1 MAIYSTIFVADE
13 ASLVGGFAGWK
24 PPLAVPVKRTMVNP
38 FTGESMEVE
47 TQEPTWETTAEPI
60 KPYKAVITQVGEN
73 YDEYL
78 EGRTSGFVRSCPHW
92 CSKNLTSIEIA
103 PLVRE
108 AIGDG
113 PLLQVAMYAPPE
125 IVAGLERF
133 PAAFIEFLNSCTPAS
148 LQSLS
153 SRWAAAISTPDY
165 THAIDGVRIKDDW
178 DAAFALSLLE
188 PIAGIARRAISGQ
201 TMFLLTEA

>member
-1 MAIYSTIFVADE
+1 VAIYSTIFVADE
-13 ASLVGGFAGWK
+13 TSLVGGFAGWK

-47 TQEPTWETTAEPI
+47 TEEPTWETTAEPTD
-60 KPYKAVITQVGEN
+60 PYRAIITHVVES

-78 EGRTSGFVRSCPHW
+78 EGRISDFVRSCPHW

-108 AIGDG
+108 AIGGG

-133 PAAFIEFLNSCTPAS
+133 PTAFIECLNSCTPAC
-148 LQSLS
+148 LQSLA
-153 SRWAAAISTPDY
+153 SRWAASISTPDY
-165 THAIDGVRIKDDW
+165 THTIGGVRIKDDW
-178 DAAFALSLLE
+178 DAASALSLLE
-188 PIAGIARRAISGQ
+188 PIAGLARRAISGQ